1 MAHHVESSVP
11 QTVDKQFLEAAIEK
25 IVGTSQLSSI
35 ENQLLFEVCIR
46 ILQ

>member
-1 MAHHVESSVP
+1 MAHHVGSSAP

-35 ENQLLFEVCIR
+35 EDQLQIEVCVR